1 MIEGRNNASR
11 PMSARRPL
19 YAACF
24 LALTAWGG
32 AGPVHAQNSE
42 TPRAY
47 AIEAG
52 SLEAALN
59 QLARQSQVQIV
70 FRPDLVAGKRAAALS
85 GELTWRQA
93 LERLLQGSG
102 LEYRQVADKTIVIQM
117 IGPRPNPG
125 PRSPEQPKP
134 APLAAARAEPPVT
147 DVERMT
153 VTGTR
158 IRGGVTPSPMISI
171 GAQQIQEE
179 GFTDLGEVVRSL
191 PQNFAGGQNPG
202 VTTGASLGNSTN
214 QNLTGSSALNLRA
227 LGPDA
232 TLTLL
237 NGRRLSY
244 DGVSQAVDISA
255 IPIDAVERI
264 EIVPD
269 GASAVYG
276 SDAVGGVANVVLKR
290 DFQGLTVGA
299 RYGTTTEGGLGTR
312 EFTATAGTTW
322 ATGGIIATWQDSSSH
337 AIRSDQRDYTE
348 HLPTPRSLYPE
359 FDRSGGLFSGYQ
371 RFGDLGELRLDVLR
385 TRREQTLYLG
395 YPTFYY
401 FIPTKTTVSRVSP
414 AFELWLPGDWSL
426 TVGGSW
432 GKSDYENEQYFVTP
446 AASTRTAYCYCNDS
460 RSYEVGAEGPVLS
473 IGGGEARLA
482 IGIGSRTDEFV
493 YRSRTSSATS
503 AGQYGGEESADY
515 AYAEINLPV
524 VSPSSNIG
532 GIRRLE
538 FSAAVR
544 SEDYAS
550 FGGVTTPR
558 VGFIYDPS
566 ADFTV
571 KASWGKSF
579 KAPTLYQHYSEYAAY
594 LMSATTVGGSGYP
607 PDATVLMSWGGNP
620 DLKPERARTWSAS
633 LSFHPEALP
642 NLESELTWFGI
653 DYTDRV
659 VQPLNSYF
667 QALSNPNYAEW
678 VEYSPTP
685 EQQAALLAT
694 YSAFYSYVSEP
705 YDPSKV
711 VAIIR
716 DQFVNA
722 ARQKIKGVD
731 LSGSYRFDL
740 GGSRLTV
747 RGSASWLDSWQQTS
761 AGQSPYDLAGTIF
774 NPAKYKGRLG
784 AVWARGGLSVSG
796 FANYTHGV
804 TNALTTTT
812 EQIGSFTT
820 LDATVRY
827 EIGEG
832 SGTLSGM
839 VFELAA
845 LNLFDRDPP
854 LYTATSASYPP
865 YDSANYSAIGRFLS
879 ISMSVHF

>member
-1 MIEGRNNASR
+1 MIEGRSNPDR
-11 PMSARRPL
+11 QTLARRQL

-24 LALTAWGG
+24 LALTTWGG
-32 AGPVHAQNSE
+32 TGVVHAQASE
-42 TPRAY
+42 APRAY

-52 SLEAALN
+52 TLEAALN
-59 QLARQSQVQIV
+59 QLSRQSQVQIV
-70 FRPDLVAGKRAAALS
+70 FRPDMVAGKRS
-85 GELTWRQA
+85 GTVSGQLTWRQA
-93 LERLLQGSG
+93 LDRLLLGSG
-102 LEYRQVADKTIVIQM
+102 LEYRQVADKTIVIQKVQA
-117 IGPRPNPG
+117 
-125 PRSPEQPKP
+125 SPTPD
-134 APLAAARAEPPVT
+134 APPPEAAMPSPSAARAELPVT
-147 DVERMT
+147 DIGKMT
-153 VTGTR
+153 VTGSR
-158 IRGGVTPSPMISI
+158 IRGGNMPSPVIRI

-179 GFTDLGEVVRSL
+179 GFADLGEVVRSL

-290 DFQGLTVGA
+290 EFQGLTVGA
-299 RYGTTTEGGLGTR
+299 RYGTATEGGLGTR

-322 ATGGIIATWQDSSSH
+322 ATGGLIATWQNSSSD
-337 AIRSDQRDYTE
+337 AIRSDQRDYTDD
-348 HLPTPRSLYPE
+348 LPSPRSLYPE
-359 FDRSGGLFSGYQ
+359 FDTSNGLFSGYQ
-371 RFGDLGELRLDVLR
+371 RLGNVGELRLDALK
-385 TRREQTLYLG
+385 TRRAQTLYLG

-401 FIPTKTTVSRVSP
+401 YIPTKTSVSRVSP
-414 AFELWLPGDWSL
+414 ALELWLPGDWSL

-432 GKSDYENEQYFVTP
+432 GKSEYENEQYFVTP
-446 AASTRTAYCYCNDS
+446 TASNRTAYCYCNDS
-460 RSYEVGAEGPVLS
+460 RSYEVGAEGPLFAV
-473 IGGGEARLA
+473 GGGDARLA
-482 IGIGSRTDEFV
+482 VGVGSRTDELL
-493 YRSRTSSATS
+493 YQSRTSATTTV
-503 AGQYGGEESADY
+503 GQYGGDESADY
-515 AYAEINLPV
+515 AYAEINLPL
-524 VSPSSNIG
+524 VSPSSNRA

-538 FSAAVR
+538 LSAAVR
-544 SEDYAS
+544 GEDYAS
-550 FGGVTTPR
+550 FGGVITPR

-566 ADFTV
+566 EDLTL
-571 KASWGKSF
+571 KASWGRSF

-594 LMSATTVGGSGYP
+594 LMSTATVGGSGYP
-607 PDATVLMSWGGNP
+607 ADATVLMSWGGNP
-620 DLKPERARTWSAS
+620 KLKPERARTWSAS
-633 LSFHPEALP
+633 LSFHPDALP
-642 NLESELTWFGI
+642 NLESELTWYGI
-653 DYTDRV
+653 EYSDRV

-678 VEYSPTP
+678 VDYSPTP

-711 VAIIR
+711 VAIIHN
-716 DQFVNA
+716 QFVNA
-722 ARQKIKGVD
+722 AKQRIKGVD

-740 GGSRLTV
+740 GGSRLTI
-747 RGSASWLDSWQQTS
+747 RGTASWQDSWQQTS
-761 AGQSPYDLAGTIF
+761 AGQDSYDLAGTIF

-784 AVWARGGLSVSG
+784 AVWTRGGLSASS

-812 EQIGSFTT
+812 ERIGSFTT

-832 SGTLSGM
+832 GGALSGM

-845 LNLFDRDPP
+845 LNLFNREPP
-854 LYTATSASYPP
+854 LYTATSAGYPP
-865 YDSANYSAIGRFLS
+865 YDSTNYSAIGRFVS
-879 ISMSVHF
+879 VSMSVHF